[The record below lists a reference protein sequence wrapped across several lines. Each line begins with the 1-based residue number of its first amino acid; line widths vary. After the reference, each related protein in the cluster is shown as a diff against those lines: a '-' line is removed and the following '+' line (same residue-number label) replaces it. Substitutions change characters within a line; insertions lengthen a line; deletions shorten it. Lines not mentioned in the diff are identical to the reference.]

1 MRSVMNTSKLL
12 ALGALLTFSTV
23 ATAQSTM
30 LTALLQP
37 DSLVHQELG
46 EIDAED
52 YAAHPYG
59 KGHLLFLS
67 TRGGTATTAKDPQTN
82 APFARP
88 YLLRLKDLKTL
99 PYELPG
105 ILAEQPYH
113 IGQCALMPDSSALI
127 ASHSRKKPYASGR
140 VGMTLTYIP
149 FNGDK
154 AKELPFID
162 ATADYQHPWFDEKAY
177 TLYFASNVEGGKG
190 GYDLYKSTLS
200 FDGVW
205 STPQAVDIANTE
217 ANEVFPSTSE
227 DLDLFFSRSSNNYGL
242 QLYHHGAAD
251 STPAAMALNNRGDDF
266 GLVLLNDS
274 TALFSQSKRAG
285 SPTNLHIYSL
295 PIPPPPP
302 PVDTAAL
309 AAQALEDSLTAAA
322 LKADSIAAYDLA
334 NVDTPDKKESAKGKE
349 KVNIWVTDNTPE
361 PGTTSGYSIIVG
373 GFVDRDLAD
382 GFLESILGWAP
393 EAFLSRY
400 NDKYYVVH
408 SIHKSRD
415 DANAA
420 KTSVNKRDYRA
431 WVLGKGLKSL

>member
-1 MRSVMNTSKLL
+1 MRSVLNTSTLL
-12 ALGALLTFSTV
+12 ALGAFLTFSTV
-23 ATAQSTM
+23 AQGQNAMTE
-30 LTALLQP
+30 ALAQP

-46 EIDAED
+46 EAAAED

-67 TRGGTATTAKDPQTN
+67 TRGGNAITAKDPETN

-88 YLLRLKDLKTL
+88 YLLRLKDLKSLPYTL
-99 PYELPG
+99 PSF
-105 ILAEQPYH
+105 LAEQPYH

-127 ASHSRKKPYASGR
+127 ASHSRKKPYKNGR

-162 ATADYQHPWFDEKAY
+162 ATADYQHPWFDAKDY
-177 TLYFASNVEGGKG
+177 TLYFASNIEGGKG

-205 STPQAVDIANTE
+205 STPQAVDIANTKE
-217 ANEVFPSTSE
+217 DEVFPSTSE
-227 DLDLFFSRSSNNYGL
+227 DLDLFFSRASRNYGL
-242 QLYHHGAAD
+242 QLYHHGAGD
-251 STPAAMALNNRGDDF
+251 TTPVAMALNNRGDDF

-274 TALFSQSKRAG
+274 MALLSQSKRGG
-285 SPTNLHIYSL
+285 SLTNLHLYST
-295 PIPPPPP
+295 PPPP

-309 AAQALEDSLTAAA
+309 AAQALEDSLTMAA
-322 LKADSIAAYDLA
+322 LKADSIAAFNLA
-334 NVDTPDKKESAKGKE
+334 NASEKAAPTGKGK
-349 KVNIWVTDNTPE
+349 KWVTDHTPE
-361 PGTTSGYSIIVG
+361 PGTTSGYSLIVG

-382 GFLESILGWAP
+382 GFLESIVGWAP

-400 NDKYYVVH
+400 NKKYYVVH
-408 SIHKSRD
+408 SVHKYRD
-415 DANAA
+415 DASAA
-420 KTSVNKRDYRA
+420 KASVNKRDYRA
-431 WVLGKGLKSL
+431 WVLSMGLKSI

>member
-12 ALGALLTFSTV
+12 ALGALFTFSTV

-30 LTALLQP
+30 LTALVQP

-46 EIDAED
+46 EINAED

-99 PYELPG
+99 PYALPG
-105 ILAEQPYH
+105 IIAEQPYH

-140 VGMTLTYIP
+140 VGMTLSYIP

-162 ATADYQHPWFDEKAY
+162 ATADYQHPWFDEKEY
-177 TLYFASNVEGGKG
+177 TLYFASNVDGGKG
-190 GYDLYKSTLS
+190 GYDLYKTTLS

-205 STPQAVDIANTE
+205 STPQAVDIANTA

-227 DLDLFFSRSSNNYGL
+227 DLDLFFARSSNNYGL
-242 QLYHHGAAD
+242 QLYHHGMVD
-251 STPAAMALNNRGDDF
+251 STPVVMALNNRGDDF

-295 PIPPPPP
+295 PIPQPPP

-322 LKADSIAAYDLA
+322 LKADSIAAFNLA
-334 NVDTPDKKESAKGKE
+334 NSANQATAGKGK
-349 KVNIWVTDNTPE
+349 KWVKADRQNT
-361 PGTTSGYSIIVG
+361 
-373 GFVDRDLAD
+373 
-382 GFLESILGWAP
+382 
-393 EAFLSRY
+393 
-400 NDKYYVVH
+400 
-408 SIHKSRD
+408 
-415 DANAA
+415 
-420 KTSVNKRDYRA
+420 
-431 WVLGKGLKSL
+431 

>member
-12 ALGALLTFSTV
+12 ALGALLTLSTV
-23 ATAQSTM
+23 AKAQNAM
-30 LTALLQP
+30 KEALAQP

-46 EIDAED
+46 ESGAED

-67 TRGGTATTAKDPQTN
+67 TRGGNAMTAKDPQTN
-82 APFARP
+82 APFAHP

-99 PYELPG
+99 PYALPSF
-105 ILAEQPYH
+105 LAEQSYH

-127 ASHSRKKPYASGR
+127 ASHSRKKPYKNGR

-162 ATADYQHPWFDEKAY
+162 ATADYQHPWFDAKDY
-177 TLYFASNVEGGKG
+177 TLYFASNIEGGKG

-205 STPQAVDIANTE
+205 SAPQAVAIANTKDD
-217 ANEVFPSTSE
+217 EVFPSTSE

-242 QLYHHGAAD
+242 QLYRHGMGD
-251 STPAAMALNNRGDDF
+251 SYTSCNGLNNRGDDF

-309 AAQALEDSLTAAA
+309 AAQALEDSLTMAA

-334 NVDTPDKKESAKGKE
+334 NAILRIKEESARE
-349 KVNIWVTDNTPE
+349 RQNTWVTDNTPE

-373 GFVDRDLAD
+373 GFVDRDLAE
-382 GFLESILGWAP
+382 GFLEGIVGWAP

-408 SIHKSRD
+408 SMHKSRD
-415 DANAA
+415 DADAA
-420 KTSVNKRDYRA
+420 KASVNKRDYRA
-431 WVLGKGLKSL
+431 WVLSRGLKSL

>member
-1 MRSVMNTSKLL
+1 MRSVLNTSTLL
-12 ALGALLTFSTV
+12 ALGAFLTFSTV
-23 ATAQSTM
+23 AQGQNAMTE
-30 LTALLQP
+30 ALAQP

-46 EIDAED
+46 EAAAED

-67 TRGGTATTAKDPQTN
+67 TRGGNAITAKDPETN

-88 YLLRLKDLKTL
+88 YLLRLKDLKSLPYTL
-99 PYELPG
+99 PSF
-105 ILAEQPYH
+105 LAEQPYH

-127 ASHSRKKPYASGR
+127 ASHSRKKPYKNGR

-162 ATADYQHPWFDEKAY
+162 ATADYQHPWFDAKDY
-177 TLYFASNVEGGKG
+177 TLYFASNIEGGKG

-205 STPQAVDIANTE
+205 STPQAVDIANTKE
-217 ANEVFPSTSE
+217 DGVFPSTSA
-227 DLDLFFSRSSNNYGL
+227 DLDLFFSRASRNYGL
-242 QLYHHGAAD
+242 QLYHHGD
-251 STPAAMALNNRGDDF
+251 GDTTPVAMALNNRGDDF

-274 TALFSQSKRAG
+274 MALLSQSKRGG
-285 SPTNLHIYSL
+285 SLTNLHLYST
-295 PIPPPPP
+295 PPPP

-309 AAQALEDSLTAAA
+309 AAQALEDSLTMAA
-322 LKADSIAAYDLA
+322 LKADSIAAFNLA
-334 NVDTPDKKESAKGKE
+334 NASEKAAPTGKGK
-349 KVNIWVTDNTPE
+349 KWVTDHTPE
-361 PGTTSGYSIIVG
+361 PGTTSGYSLIVG

-382 GFLESILGWAP
+382 GFLESIVGWAP

-400 NDKYYVVH
+400 NKKYYVVH
-408 SIHKSRD
+408 SVHKYRD
-415 DANAA
+415 DASAA
-420 KTSVNKRDYRA
+420 KASVNKRDYRA
-431 WVLGKGLKSL
+431 WVLSKGLKSI

>member
-12 ALGALLTFSTV
+12 ALGALLTLSTI
-23 ATAQSTM
+23 AKAQNAM
-30 LTALLQP
+30 KEALAQP

-46 EIDAED
+46 ESGAED

-67 TRGGTATTAKDPQTN
+67 TRGGNAMTAKDPQTN

-88 YLLRLKDLKTL
+88 YLLRLKDLKSLTYTL
-99 PYELPG
+99 PSF
-105 ILAEQPYH
+105 LAEQPYH

-127 ASHSRKKPYASGR
+127 ASHSRKKPYKNGR

-162 ATADYQHPWFDEKAY
+162 ATADYQHPWFDAKDY
-177 TLYFASNVEGGKG
+177 TLYFASNIEGGKG

-205 STPQAVDIANTE
+205 SAPQAVAIANTKDD
-217 ANEVFPSTSE
+217 EVFPSTSE

-242 QLYHHGAAD
+242 QLYRQGMGD
-251 STPAAMALNNRGDDF
+251 STPVAMALNNRGDDF

-309 AAQALEDSLTAAA
+309 AAQALEDSLTMAA
-322 LKADSIAAYDLA
+322 LKADSIAAFNLA
-334 NVDTPDKKESAKGKE
+334 NSSDQATAGKGK
-349 KVNIWVTDNTPE
+349 KWVTDNTPE

-373 GFVDRDLAD
+373 GFVDRDLAE
-382 GFLESILGWAP
+382 GFLESIVGWAP

-408 SIHKSRD
+408 SVHNYRE
-415 DANAA
+415 DASAA
-420 KTSVNKRDYRA
+420 KASVNNRDYRA
-431 WVLGKGLKSL
+431 WVLSKGLQSL

>member
-1 MRSVMNTSKLL
+1 MNTSALF
-12 ALGALLTFSTV
+12 ALGAFLTLSTV
-23 ATAQSTM
+23 AKGQSTM
-30 LTALLQP
+30 IAALAQP

-46 EIDAED
+46 EAAAED

-59 KGHLLFLS
+59 EGHLLFLS
-67 TRGGTATTAKDPQTN
+67 TRNGTMMTAKDPQTN

-99 PYELPG
+99 PYTLTG
-105 ILAEQPYH
+105 ILAEQTYH
-113 IGQCALMPDSSALI
+113 IGQCALLPDSSALI
-127 ASHSRKKPYASGR
+127 ASHSRKKPYKDGR
-140 VGMTLTYIP
+140 IGMTLTYIP
-149 FNGDK
+149 FNGDA
-154 AKELPFID
+154 AKTLPFVD
-162 ATADYQHPWFDEKAY
+162 ENADYQHPWFDAKDY
-177 TLYFASNVEGGKG
+177 TLYFASNIEGGKG

-205 STPQAVDIANTE
+205 SAPQSVEIANTKE
-217 ANEVFPSTSE
+217 DEVFPSTSE
-227 DLDLFFSRSSNNYGL
+227 DLDLFFSRASKNYGL
-242 QLYHHGAAD
+242 QLYQHGAGD
-251 STPAAMALNNRGDDF
+251 STPVAMALNNRGDDF

-309 AAQALEDSLTAAA
+309 AAQALEDSLTMAA
-322 LKADSIAAYDLA
+322 LKADSIAAFNLA
-334 NVDTPDKKESAKGKE
+334 NSSDQATAGKGK
-349 KVNIWVTDNTPE
+349 KWVTDNTPE

-373 GFVDRDLAD
+373 GFVDRDLAE
-382 GFLESILGWAP
+382 GFLESIVGWAP

-408 SIHKSRD
+408 SVHNYRE
-415 DANAA
+415 DASAA
-420 KTSVNKRDYRA
+420 KASVNNRDYRA
-431 WVLGKGLKSL
+431 WVLSKGLQSL

>member
-1 MRSVMNTSKLL
+1 MNTSKLL
-12 ALGALLTFSTV
+12 ALGALLTLSTL
-23 ATAQSTM
+23 AKGQSTM
-30 LTALLQP
+30 IAALTQP

-46 EIDAED
+46 ESGAED

-67 TRGGTATTAKDPQTN
+67 TRSGNAMTAKDPQTN

-99 PYELPG
+99 PYALPDF
-105 ILAEQPYH
+105 LAEQSYH

-127 ASHSRKKPYASGR
+127 ASHSRKKPYKNGR

-162 ATADYQHPWFDEKAY
+162 ATADYQHPWFDAKDY
-177 TLYFASNVEGGKG
+177 TLYFASNIEGGKG

-205 STPQAVDIANTE
+205 SAPQAVAIANTKDD
-217 ANEVFPSTSE
+217 EVFPSTSE

-242 QLYHHGAAD
+242 QLYRQGMGD
-251 STPAAMALNNRGDDF
+251 STPVAMALNNRGDDF

-309 AAQALEDSLTAAA
+309 AAQALEDSLTMAA
-322 LKADSIAAYDLA
+322 LKADSIAAFNLA
-334 NVDTPDKKESAKGKE
+334 NSSDQATAGKGK
-349 KVNIWVTDNTPE
+349 KWVTDNTPE

-408 SIHKSRD
+408 SMHKSRD
-415 DANAA
+415 DADAA
-420 KTSVNKRDYRA
+420 KASVNKRDYRA
-431 WVLGKGLKSL
+431 WVLSRGLKSL